1 LTSNEFRLRAM
12 KDILQECVAGQRII
26 KAYAR
31 QKELSEKTRNKI
43 CDMIVTDVENRLGRY
58 TKILLLYI

>member
-1 LTSNEFRLRAM
+1 LTSNEFCLRTV
-12 KDILQECVAGQRII
+12 KDILQECVAGQRIM